1 MNFIWNKNLELFK
14 NRFPQLYQIL
24 NKSSTSQIVVE
35 TAKNGSPTAREGNLQ
50 LHSKYNPEKEAET
63 FVSNFD
69 SEKKD
74 ILIFFGFG
82 LGYSLIEACKKFPSH
97 TIIAFESR
105 EDHFFFALENIDW
118 SQVFSHEKLILVI
131 GADEKSSAQILNQY
145 PFSRIQVFRSKSQSE
160 HDKEYFDSLEK
171 TLNQSK
177 QKDEINT
184 NTLEKFA
191 SLWTGNSLR
200 NINYIETL
208 GGVKHYFGK
217 ASSLPFVILA
227 AGPSLESIMPH
238 LMQIK
243 KRSILVCVDTA
254 LHACLKAGVE
264 PDFIIIAD
272 PQYWCSLHLEFL
284 ESPSSVLIG
293 EIAVY
298 PSVFRFNCRKKV
310 LFSSLFPIGQYF
322 EKKIDDEK
330 GKLAAGG
337 SVSTTAWDFARRC
350 GTKEIFLAG
359 MDLGFP
365 GNQTHIRGSQF
376 EEKAHILSSR
386 TKNAETE
393 NLISLYGAS
402 PFWTKDYDGNPILT
416 DKRMS
421 LFSWWFQNECQKE
434 NELIENNRGGTKT
447 YTLTPQSMAIEGI
460 EKFLINEFLK
470 RPEIESEKK
479 IFIESA
485 ENEMDE
491 RHISGSIVESKKE
504 FDATLLS
511 LESACKKGLSL
522 CEKGLQNRLKLPEIY
537 SKLNEID
544 SLISNSQAKDI
555 VSLVFPTQRKLDK
568 LVADIPDTTPQ
579 EKQTYPLMYSRI
591 IYSQL
596 LKSIREIL
604 N

>member
-1 MNFIWNKNLELFK
+1 MI
-14 NRFPQLYQIL
+14 I
-24 NKSSTSQIVVE
+24 E

-74 ILIFFGFG
+74 ILVFFGFG
-82 LGYSLIEACKKFPSH
+82 LGYSLIEACRKFPEH
-97 TIIAFESR
+97 TIIAFESN
-105 EDHFFFALENIDW
+105 EDHFFSALQNLDW
-118 SQVFSHEKLILVI
+118 SQVFSHKKLILVI
-131 GADEKSSAQILNQY
+131 GADEKSSAQFLNQY
-145 PFSRIQVFRSKSQSE
+145 SFSRIQVFRSKPQSE
-160 HDKEYFDSLEK
+160 HARDYFDSLEK
-171 TLNQSK
+171 ALSQSK

-191 SLWTGNSLR
+191 TLWTGNSLR
-200 NINYIETL
+200 NISHIETL
-208 GGVKHYFGK
+208 GGVRHYFGK
-217 ASSLPFVILA
+217 AASLPFVILA

-238 LMQIK
+238 LLQIK
-243 KRSILVCVDTA
+243 KRSVLVCVDTA

-264 PDFIIIAD
+264 PDFVIIAD

-293 EIAVY
+293 EVAVY

-322 EKKIDDEK
+322 EKKLGDEK

-365 GNQTHIRGSQF
+365 ENQTHIRGSQF
-376 EEKAHILSSR
+376 EEKAHISSSR
-386 TKNAETE
+386 TKNAETD
-393 NLISLYGAS
+393 NLVSLYGAA
-402 PFWTKDYDGNPILT
+402 PFWAKDYNGNPILT

-434 NELIENNRGGTKT
+434 NQLRETNNSGAKT

-460 EKFLINEFLK
+460 EKIQVEKFLERN
-470 RPEIESEKK
+470 EIESEKK
-479 IFIESA
+479 QFMESA
-485 ENEMDE
+485 EKEMDE
-491 RHISGSIVESKKE
+491 RNISESIQKAKKE
-504 FDATLLS
+504 FDETLMD

-537 SKLNEID
+537 SKLNETD
-544 SLISNSQAKDI
+544 SLISSSQAKDI

-568 LVADIPDTTPQ
+568 LTAEIPNQTQQ
-579 EKQTYPLMYSRI
+579 EKQIYPLMYSKI
-591 IYSQL
+591 IYSEL
-596 LKSIREIL
+596 LNSIREIL
-604 N
+604 K